1 MRIGVRR
8 VLPERDMKAPY
19 LLNISELLDVGSGN
33 PRSDSHPRHLR
44 SQSLSISGLIF
55 VPICHLRPGIRRVP
69 RRLLKATPA
78 HGLESRSMAEMRNT
92 RERLLEAAISI
103 IEAEGEDGVRVDR
116 VAEIAGFTKPVVYH
130 HFADRED
137 MVIAALSERYYRSIS
152 FAVDE
157 IKFAA
162 ARCRTAAQFVE
173 VLQKAIES
181 FSTPEGIHR
190 RQLRIEALGAAV
202 SRPVLQASLI
212 EANRRQAE
220 AFGEVLQIAQEEGW
234 LRVGVNTVDLA
245 AWWTALMLSRHLI
258 EIDAERFDPGVWTQ
272 ITSWTVGMMIGE
284 PDGSR

>member
-1 MRIGVRR
+1 
-8 VLPERDMKAPY
+8 
-19 LLNISELLDVGSGN
+19 
-33 PRSDSHPRHLR
+33 
-44 SQSLSISGLIF
+44 
-55 VPICHLRPGIRRVP
+55 
-69 RRLLKATPA
+69 
-78 HGLESRSMAEMRNT
+78 MAEVRNT
-92 RERLLEAAISI
+92 RERLLEAAITI
-103 IEAEGEDGVRVDR
+103 IETDGEDGVRVDR

-137 MVIAALSERYYRSIS
+137 LVVAALSERYYRSIS

-162 ARCRTAAQFVE
+162 ARCRTTAQFSE
-173 VLQKAIES
+173 ILQKTIES
-181 FSTPEGIHR
+181 FGTAEGAHR

-220 AFGEVLQIAQEEGW
+220 AFAEVLQIAQEEGW

-258 EIDAERFDPGVWTQ
+258 EIDSEKFDQDTWTE
-272 ITSWTVGMMIGE
+272 ITNWVVDKMISE
-284 PDGSR
+284 PKESE

>member
-1 MRIGVRR
+1 MSTV
-8 VLPERDMKAPY
+8 
-19 LLNISELLDVGSGN
+19 LLNISELLDAGSWN
-33 PRSDSHPRHLR
+33 PRSDSPSRHLLYR
-44 SQSLSISGLIF
+44 IRTRSGLIF
-55 VPICHLRPGIRRVP
+55 VPICHLRPAIRRVP
-69 RRLLKATPA
+69 PRLLKATPA
-78 HGLESRSMAEMRNT
+78 HGLKSLSMAGMRNT
-92 RERLLEAAISI
+92 RERLLEAAITI

-220 AFGEVLQIAQEEGW
+220 AFGEVLQIAREEGW
-234 LRVGVNTVDLA
+234 LRIGVNTVDLA
-245 AWWTALMLSRHLI
+245 AWWTALVLSRHLI
-258 EIDAERFDPGVWTQ
+258 EIDSTNFDPGVWTQ
-272 ITSWTVGMMIGE
+272 ITNWTVGVMIGE
-284 PDGSR
+284 PDGSK

>member
-1 MRIGVRR
+1 
-8 VLPERDMKAPY
+8 
-19 LLNISELLDVGSGN
+19 
-33 PRSDSHPRHLR
+33 
-44 SQSLSISGLIF
+44 
-55 VPICHLRPGIRRVP
+55 
-69 RRLLKATPA
+69 
-78 HGLESRSMAEMRNT
+78 MAEVRNT
-92 RERLLEAAISI
+92 RERLLEAAITI
-103 IEAEGEDGVRVDR
+103 IETDGEDGVRVDR

-137 MVIAALSERYYRSIS
+137 LVVAALSERYYRSIS

-162 ARCRTAAQFVE
+162 ARCRTAAQFSE
-173 VLQKAIES
+173 ILQKAIGS
-181 FSTPEGIHR
+181 FGTAEGAHR

-234 LRVGVNTVDLA
+234 LRVGVNTADLA

-258 EIDAERFDPGVWTQ
+258 EIDTEKFDPDTWTE
-272 ITSWTVGMMIGE
+272 ITNWVVDKMISE
-284 PDGSR
+284 PKEPE

>member
-1 MRIGVRR
+1 MTARADYHHGD
-8 VLPERDMKAPY
+8 LAAAA
-19 LLNISELLDVGSGN
+19 LDEA
-33 PRSDSHPRHLR
+33 L
-44 SQSLSISGLIF
+44 GLIAADGEARF
-55 VPICHLRPGIRRVP
+55 SLRALAD
-69 RRLLKATPA
+69 RLGVA
-78 HGLESRSMAEMRNT
+78 HRALYN
-92 RERLLEAAISI
+92 
-103 IEAEGEDGVRVDR
+103 
-116 VAEIAGFTKPVVYH
+116 

-137 MVIAALSERYYRSIS
+137 MVIAAVSERYYRSIS

-162 ARCRTAAQFVE
+162 ARFRTAAQFVE

-272 ITSWTVGMMIGE
+272 ITSWTVGMMIAE